1 MEVKKKLPNRTLAQN
16 SYLHLLL
23 GYFGSEYGCSLD
35 EAKIDFYK
43 RTCNRDLFER
53 KMVNKKGNE
62 VTYLR
67 SSAELTTGE
76 MTLSIDRF
84 RNWSASVAGIYLPA
98 ANEHQMLIYAQLE
111 IQRNQRIYLVMI
123 ETRKTEIR
131 YVTSDP
137 KKMLNMY
144 LAKRV
149 LKTWEESFIDEDTG
163 ETVTIERN
171 EILFDRG
178 TLIDQD
184 ILAKIR
190 FSMEADGIR
199 EVEVSNQNRL
209 AFENE
214 NNVLYPHIAQAEIGG
229 KKSKFLLYATG
240 LENACLI
247 LKDYIELNYLFGFT
261 LTMVKEFDSC
271 VILTDTLK
279 ERKVDDASIAYLK
292 EEITTEEYLDKMDEE
307 NQEDEESKPDERKF
321 YQIETKITF
330 MNGENEDERVQTFVV
345 NTFNVDRAMM
355 LITHYL
361 KNKEEEC
368 EKQSQ
373 KKKGT

>member
-1 MEVKKKLPNRTLAQN
+1 
-16 SYLHLLL
+16 
-23 GYFGSEYGCSLD
+23 
-35 EAKIDFYK
+35 
-43 RTCNRDLFER
+43 
-53 KMVNKKGNE
+53 
-62 VTYLR
+62 
-67 SSAELTTGE
+67 
-76 MTLSIDRF
+76 
-84 RNWSASVAGIYLPA
+84 
-98 ANEHQMLIYAQLE
+98 
-111 IQRNQRIYLVMI
+111 MI

-144 LAKRV
+144 LAKRL

-163 ETVTIERN
+163 ETVAIERN

-184 ILAKIR
+184 TLAKIR
-190 FSMEADGIR
+190 FSMEADGIK

-214 NNVLYPHIAQAEIGG
+214 NSVLYPYIAQAQIGD
-229 KKSKFLLYATG
+229 KKHKFLLYATG
-240 LENACLI
+240 IQNACII
-247 LKDYIELNYLFGFT
+247 LKDYIELNYQFGFT
-261 LTMVKEFDSC
+261 PTMIKEFDSC
-271 VILTDTLK
+271 VILTDNLK
-279 ERKVDDASIAYLK
+279 ERKVDDASLAYLK
-292 EEITTEEYLDKMDEE
+292 NEITMAEYVDKMDDETE
-307 NQEDEESKPDERKF
+307 DRDEESKPNEKKF

-330 MNGENEDERVQTFVV
+330 TEGDNEDERVQTFVV

-368 EKQSQ
+368 EKQA
-373 KKKGT
+373 KEKGHEFRKREIHTAIESAKPIPVGRFIPKEFSMAYME

>member
-1 MEVKKKLPNRTLAQN
+1 
-16 SYLHLLL
+16 
-23 GYFGSEYGCSLD
+23 
-35 EAKIDFYK
+35 
-43 RTCNRDLFER
+43 
-53 KMVNKKGNE
+53 
-62 VTYLR
+62 
-67 SSAELTTGE
+67 
-76 MTLSIDRF
+76 
-84 RNWSASVAGIYLPA
+84 
-98 ANEHQMLIYAQLE
+98 
-111 IQRNQRIYLVMI
+111 MI
-123 ETRKTEIR
+123 ETRKTEVR

-144 LAKRV
+144 LAKHV

-184 ILAKIR
+184 TLAKIR
-190 FSMEADGIR
+190 FSMEADGIK

-214 NNVLYPHIAQAEIGG
+214 NKFLYPYLAQAQIGY
-229 KKSKFLLYATG
+229 KKYKFLLYATG
-240 LENACLI
+240 LENVCLI
-247 LKDYIELNYLFGFT
+247 LRDYIELNYQSGFT
-261 LTMVKEFDSC
+261 LTMAKEFDSC
-271 VILTDTLK
+271 VILTDNLK

-292 EEITTEEYLDKMDEE
+292 NEITMAEYVDKMDDEAKDS
-307 NQEDEESKPDERKF
+307 DEESKPDEKKF

-330 MNGENEDERVQTFVV
+330 DEEERVQTFVV

-368 EKQSQ
+368 EKQA
-373 KKKGT
+373 KEKGHEFRKREIHTAIESAKPIPVGRFIPKEFSMAYME

>member
-1 MEVKKKLPNRTLAQN
+1 
-16 SYLHLLL
+16 
-23 GYFGSEYGCSLD
+23 
-35 EAKIDFYK
+35 
-43 RTCNRDLFER
+43 
-53 KMVNKKGNE
+53 
-62 VTYLR
+62 
-67 SSAELTTGE
+67 
-76 MTLSIDRF
+76 
-84 RNWSASVAGIYLPA
+84 
-98 ANEHQMLIYAQLE
+98 
-111 IQRNQRIYLVMI
+111 MI

-184 ILAKIR
+184 TLAKIR
-190 FSMEADGIR
+190 FQYGGRRYQGSGSQQPEPFG
-199 EVEVSNQNRL
+199 VSRMKNK
-209 AFENE
+209 F
-214 NNVLYPHIAQAEIGG
+214 LYPYLAQAQISD
-229 KKSKFLLYATG
+229 KKYKFLLYATG

-247 LKDYIELNYLFGFT
+247 LKDYIELNYQFGFT
-261 LTMVKEFDSC
+261 LTMIKEFDSC
-271 VILTDTLK
+271 VILTDNLK
-279 ERKVDDASIAYLK
+279 ERKVDDASLAYLK
-292 EEITTEEYLDKMDEE
+292 NEITMAEYVDKMDDETE
-307 NQEDEESKPDERKF
+307 DSDEESKPNEKKF

-330 MNGENEDERVQTFVV
+330 TDGENEDERVQTFVV

-368 EKQSQ
+368 EKQAKEKGHEF
-373 KKKGT
+373 KKREIHTAIESAKPIPVGRFIPKEFSMAYME

>member
-1 MEVKKKLPNRTLAQN
+1 
-16 SYLHLLL
+16 
-23 GYFGSEYGCSLD
+23 
-35 EAKIDFYK
+35 
-43 RTCNRDLFER
+43 
-53 KMVNKKGNE
+53 
-62 VTYLR
+62 
-67 SSAELTTGE
+67 
-76 MTLSIDRF
+76 
-84 RNWSASVAGIYLPA
+84 
-98 ANEHQMLIYAQLE
+98 
-111 IQRNQRIYLVMI
+111 MI

-184 ILAKIR
+184 TLAKIR
-190 FSMEADGIR
+190 FSMEADGIK

-214 NNVLYPHIAQAEIGG
+214 NKFLYPYLAQAQISD
-229 KKSKFLLYATG
+229 KKYKFLLYATG

-247 LKDYIELNYLFGFT
+247 LKDYIELNYQFGFT
-261 LTMVKEFDSC
+261 LTMIKEFDSC
-271 VILTDTLK
+271 VILTDNLK
-279 ERKVDDASIAYLK
+279 ERKVDDASLAYLK
-292 EEITTEEYLDKMDEE
+292 NEITMAEYVDKMDDETE
-307 NQEDEESKPDERKF
+307 DSDEESKPNEKKF

-330 MNGENEDERVQTFVV
+330 TDGENEDERVQTFVV

-368 EKQSQ
+368 EKQAKEKGHEF
-373 KKKGT
+373 KKREIHTAIESAKPIPVGRFIPKEFSMAYKE

>member
-1 MEVKKKLPNRTLAQN
+1 
-16 SYLHLLL
+16 
-23 GYFGSEYGCSLD
+23 
-35 EAKIDFYK
+35 
-43 RTCNRDLFER
+43 
-53 KMVNKKGNE
+53 
-62 VTYLR
+62 
-67 SSAELTTGE
+67 
-76 MTLSIDRF
+76 
-84 RNWSASVAGIYLPA
+84 
-98 ANEHQMLIYAQLE
+98 
-111 IQRNQRIYLVMI
+111 MI

-184 ILAKIR
+184 TLAKIR
-190 FSMEADGIR
+190 FSMEADDIK

-214 NNVLYPHIAQAEIGG
+214 NKFLYPYLAQAQISD
-229 KKSKFLLYATG
+229 KKYKFLLYATG

-247 LKDYIELNYLFGFT
+247 LKDYIELNYQFGFT
-261 LTMVKEFDSC
+261 LTMIKEFDSC
-271 VILTDTLK
+271 VILTDNLK
-279 ERKVDDASIAYLK
+279 ERKVDDTSLAYLK
-292 EEITTEEYLDKMDEE
+292 NEITMAEYVDKMDDET
-307 NQEDEESKPDERKF
+307 EDSGEESKPNEKKF

-330 MNGENEDERVQTFVV
+330 TDGDNEDERVQTFVV

-361 KNKEEEC
+361 KNKEDEC
-368 EKQSQ
+368 EKQA
-373 KKKGT
+373 KEKGHGFRKREIHTAIESAKPIPVGRFIPKEFSMAYME

>member
-1 MEVKKKLPNRTLAQN
+1 
-16 SYLHLLL
+16 
-23 GYFGSEYGCSLD
+23 
-35 EAKIDFYK
+35 
-43 RTCNRDLFER
+43 
-53 KMVNKKGNE
+53 
-62 VTYLR
+62 
-67 SSAELTTGE
+67 
-76 MTLSIDRF
+76 
-84 RNWSASVAGIYLPA
+84 
-98 ANEHQMLIYAQLE
+98 
-111 IQRNQRIYLVMI
+111 MI
-123 ETRKTEIR
+123 ETRKTEVR

-184 ILAKIR
+184 TLAKIR
-190 FSMEADGIR
+190 FSMEADGIK

-214 NNVLYPHIAQAEIGG
+214 NKFLYPYLAQAQIGD
-229 KKSKFLLYATG
+229 KKYKFLLYATG
-240 LENACLI
+240 LENVCLI
-247 LKDYIELNYLFGFT
+247 LRDYIELNYQSGFT
-261 LTMVKEFDSC
+261 LTMAKEFDSC
-271 VILTDTLK
+271 VILTDNLK

-292 EEITTEEYLDKMDEE
+292 NEITMAEYVDKMDDEAE
-307 NQEDEESKPDERKF
+307 DSDEESKPDEKKF

-330 MNGENEDERVQTFVV
+330 DEEERVQTFVV

-368 EKQSQ
+368 EKQA
-373 KKKGT
+373 KEKGYEFRKREIHTAIESAKPIPVGRFIPKEFSMAYME

>member
-1 MEVKKKLPNRTLAQN
+1 
-16 SYLHLLL
+16 
-23 GYFGSEYGCSLD
+23 
-35 EAKIDFYK
+35 
-43 RTCNRDLFER
+43 
-53 KMVNKKGNE
+53 
-62 VTYLR
+62 
-67 SSAELTTGE
+67 
-76 MTLSIDRF
+76 
-84 RNWSASVAGIYLPA
+84 
-98 ANEHQMLIYAQLE
+98 
-111 IQRNQRIYLVMI
+111 MI
-123 ETRKTEIR
+123 ETRKTEVR

-144 LAKRV
+144 LAKHV

-184 ILAKIR
+184 TLAKIR
-190 FSMEADGIR
+190 FSMEADGIK
-199 EVEVSNQNRL
+199 EVEVSNQNRF

-214 NNVLYPHIAQAEIGG
+214 NKFLYPYLAQAQIGY
-229 KKSKFLLYATG
+229 KKYKFLLYATG
-240 LENACLI
+240 LENVCLI
-247 LKDYIELNYLFGFT
+247 LRDYIELNYQSGFT
-261 LTMVKEFDSC
+261 LTMAKEFDSC
-271 VILTDTLK
+271 VILTDNLK

-292 EEITTEEYLDKMDEE
+292 NEITMAEYVDKMDDEAE
-307 NQEDEESKPDERKF
+307 DSDEESKPDEKKF

-330 MNGENEDERVQTFVV
+330 DEEERVQTFVV

-368 EKQSQ
+368 EKQA
-373 KKKGT
+373 KEKGHEFRKREIHTAIESAKPIPVGRFIPKEFSMAYME

>member
-1 MEVKKKLPNRTLAQN
+1 
-16 SYLHLLL
+16 
-23 GYFGSEYGCSLD
+23 
-35 EAKIDFYK
+35 
-43 RTCNRDLFER
+43 
-53 KMVNKKGNE
+53 
-62 VTYLR
+62 
-67 SSAELTTGE
+67 
-76 MTLSIDRF
+76 
-84 RNWSASVAGIYLPA
+84 
-98 ANEHQMLIYAQLE
+98 
-111 IQRNQRIYLVMI
+111 MI
-123 ETRKTEIR
+123 ETRKTEVR

-144 LAKRV
+144 LAKHV

-184 ILAKIR
+184 TLAKIR
-190 FSMEADGIR
+190 FSMEADGIK

-214 NNVLYPHIAQAEIGG
+214 NKFLYPYLAQAQIGY
-229 KKSKFLLYATG
+229 KKYKFLLYATG
-240 LENACLI
+240 LENVCLI
-247 LKDYIELNYLFGFT
+247 LRDYIELNYQSGFT
-261 LTMVKEFDSC
+261 LTMAKEFDSC
-271 VILTDTLK
+271 VILTDNLK

-292 EEITTEEYLDKMDEE
+292 NEITMAEYVDKMDDEAE
-307 NQEDEESKPDERKF
+307 DSDEESKPDEKKF

-330 MNGENEDERVQTFVV
+330 DEEERVQTFVV

-355 LITHYL
+355 LITHYP

-368 EKQSQ
+368 EKQA
-373 KKKGT
+373 KEKGHEFRKREIHTAIESAKPIPVGRFIPKEFSMAYME